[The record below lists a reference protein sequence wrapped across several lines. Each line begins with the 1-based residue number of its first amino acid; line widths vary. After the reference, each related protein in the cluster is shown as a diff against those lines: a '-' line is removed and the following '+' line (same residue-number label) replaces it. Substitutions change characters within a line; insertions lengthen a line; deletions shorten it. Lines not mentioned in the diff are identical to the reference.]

1 MSSGS
6 RQTGDES
13 KWRRESDWI
22 AVAPVMAGKY
32 SKSVMLG
39 RMNMRSVVSGFVFAI
54 AATIV
59 LATPTSA
66 DEYQACQGSEPQYS
80 LDENIAGCTTIIESG
95 RESQEILYS
104 VYVTRGYAYSGKRQ
118 YDLAIADFTRAIQLN
133 SDLASTYVDRGMSY
147 TLNGQYDLAIADYN
161 RAIQLKPDN
170 AFAYSNRGLAY
181 TLKGQDDLAIA
192 DFNRAIQLKPDDAFA
207 YGSRSIAYAHL
218 GKCDLA
224 ATDAAQALRL
234 DPQSKTKTCSPNA
247 AP

>member
-1 MSSGS
+1 
-6 RQTGDES
+6 
-13 KWRRESDWI
+13 
-22 AVAPVMAGKY
+22 
-32 SKSVMLG
+32 
-39 RMNMRSVVSGFVFAI
+39 MRSVVSGFVFAI

-118 YDLAIADFTRAIQLN
+118 YDLAIADFTRAIQL
-133 SDLASTYVDRGMSY
+133 
-147 TLNGQYDLAIADYN
+147 
-161 RAIQLKPDN
+161 KPDN
-170 AFAYSNRGLAY
+170 AFAYRNRGLAY